1 MADAQSRNASAF
13 HPLHPALKQRVIAS
27 LKRALW
33 WLSPRALDSIAAPHR
48 GQTYSIGI
56 YTGESP
62 LELTDPDDIANPV
75 LTRDDVTDVPAA
87 FVADPFMLLFEGRW
101 YMFMEVFNRL
111 NRRGEIGVA
120 TSEDGKSWEYQR
132 IVLREPFHLAYPYLL
147 RWRGKIYMIP
157 DTPGRGARLYRATAF
172 PYTWSFVR
180 ELISERNLTDS
191 TVFRHRDLWWMLTG
205 WSPQRGEPPSLRLFL
220 ADQLEGD
227 WREHPQ
233 SPLLTRSSEKARP
246 AGPVLKV
253 GDRMF
258 RVAQD
263 CTPNYGTRVKAFE
276 ILELS
281 ETRYRERGIEANV
294 IVQPG
299 DLPWHRGGMHH
310 VHAHPAS
317 EGRWIACVD
326 GWYPPEPGN

>member
-1 MADAQSRNASAF
+1 MVNAPGRTVHNFCSR
-13 HPLHPALKQRVIAS
+13 HQPLKQRLIVS
-27 LKRALW
+27 LKRMLW
-33 WLSPRALDSIAAPHR
+33 WFSPRALDSFAAPHR

-75 LTRDDVTDVPAA
+75 LTREDVTDVPAA
-87 FVADPFMLLFEGRW
+87 FVADPFMLLYEGRW

-111 NRRGEIGVA
+111 NRCGEIGFA
-120 TSEDGKSWEYQR
+120 TSDDGKSWEYDQ
-132 IVLREPFHLAYPYLL
+132 IVLRERFHLAYPFLL

-157 DTPGRGARLYRATAF
+157 DAPGRGARLYQATAF
-172 PYTWSFVR
+172 PYSWTFVR

-191 TVFRHRDLWWMLTG
+191 TVFHYHDRWWMLAG
-205 WSPQRGEPPSLRLFL
+205 WSPERGDPPSLRLFFSDEL
-220 ADQLEGD
+220 AGD
-227 WREHPQ
+227 WREHPD

-253 GDRMF
+253 NDRMF

-276 ILELS
+276 ILELT
-281 ETRYRERGIEANV
+281 ETRYRERELEENI
-294 IVQPG
+294 IVEPG
-299 DLPWHRGGMHH
+299 DRPWHRGGMHH

-326 GWYPPEPGN
+326 GWYPPESGR